1 MSVVTRMTF
10 SGPPRDQLAISQIRS
25 KITEFIQQR
34 IFEICVVLV
43 LLILD
48 LRDLT
53 EKGFLFYLASRCPR
67 RQFTYTGN
75 RFEFSGPSSADAWV
89 TMTDVHVHDI

>member
-1 MSVVTRMTF
+1 MAF
-10 SGPPRDQLAISQIRS
+10 SGPLRDQLAISQIGS
-25 KITEFIQQR
+25 EITESIQQR

-53 EKGFLFYLASRCPR
+53 EKGFPLYLASRCPER
-67 RQFTYTGN
+67 LFTYNGN
-75 RFEFSGPSSADAWV
+75 RFEFSGSSSTNAWV
-89 TMTDVHVHDI
+89 TMRDVDAHDIQLE

>member
-1 MSVVTRMTF
+1 V
-10 SGPPRDQLAISQIRS
+10 Q
-25 KITEFIQQR
+25 
-34 IFEICVVLV
+34 ICVMLV

-53 EKGFLFYLASRCPR
+53 ERGFLYTWLPGPE

-75 RFEFSGPSSADAWV
+75 RFEFSGSSSADAWV
-89 TMTDVHVHDI
+89 TMIDVDTHDI

>member
-1 MSVVTRMTF
+1 MSVVTRMAF
-10 SGPPRDQLAISQIRS
+10 SGPPRDQLAILQIGS
-25 KITEFIQQR
+25 EITEFIQR

-53 EKGFLFYLASRCPR
+53 EKGFPLYLASRCPE

-75 RFEFSGPSSADAWV
+75 RFKFSGSSSADAWV
-89 TMTDVHVHDI
+89 TMTDVDVHDI